1 MWCVLLIRKYDAFGS
16 VCLSSA
22 GNARESVEAG
32 VVELLADVVRAHWDN
47 SDVVRRQVNGIA
59 NLIKDGALTL
69 AVAVAVT
76 VAVAVAV

>member
-1 MWCVLLIRKYDAFGS
+1 MTRLGC

-32 VVELLADVVRAHWDN
+32 VVELLTDVVRAHWDN

-59 NLIKDGALTL
+59 NLIKDGALAL
-69 AVAVAVT
+69 AMAMASM
-76 VAVAVAV
+76 